1 MTSSMQSR
9 SAPSAGCALG
19 ARFLVLLP
27 RIELHARVYFRFLP
41 GDRKDEAVAETVALA
56 WCWFVRLSER
66 GKDVTQFVS
75 ALASYAARA
84 VLCGRRLCGQLPAR
98 DVLSEVA
105 QRRHGFT
112 VQALPQTTRHPFEE
126 VYASVQGQR
135 QIDALDEMLR
145 DNTVTPP
152 PDQAA
157 FRIDFAA
164 WRRTRTERDRRL
176 LVDLMLGERTS
187 HVSRKHGITAGR
199 VSQLRRDFHDDWVR
213 FCDADAGGN

>member
-1 MTSSMQSR
+1 MSVSAQPA
-9 SAPSAGCALG
+9 SAPSTGDS
-19 ARFLVLLP
+19 FLVLLP
-27 RIELHARVYFRFLP
+27 RIELHARVYFRFMKL
-41 GDRKDEAVAETVALA
+41 DRKEDAVAEAVALA
-56 WCWFVRLSER
+56 WHWFLRLTAR
-66 GKDVTQFVS
+66 GKDVTPFVS

-84 VLCGRRLCGQLPAR
+84 VLSGRRLCGQLPAR
-98 DVLSEVA
+98 DVLSEAA

-112 VQALPQTTRHPFEE
+112 VQALPQSTRHPFEE

-135 QIDALDEMLR
+135 HIDALEEMLR

-176 LVDLMLGERTS
+176 MADLMVGERTS
-187 HVSRKHGITAGR
+187 QVAQEYGITAGR
-199 VSQLRRDFHDDWVR
+199 VSQLRREFHDDWAR
-213 FCDADAGGN
+213 FCGADADGH

>member
-1 MTSSMQSR
+1 MTTSL
-9 SAPSAGCALG
+9 PSAGDPLG
-19 ARFLVLLP
+19 DRFLVVLP
-27 RIELHARVYFRFLP
+27 RIELHARIYFRFMKP
-41 GDRKDEAVAETVALA
+41 DHKEEAVAETVAMA
-56 WCWFVRLSER
+56 WCWFLRLTAR

-84 VLCGRRLCGQLPAR
+84 VLSGRRLCGQLPAR

-135 QIDALDEMLR
+135 HIDALDDMLR

-164 WRRTRTERDRRL
+164 WRRTRTERDRR
-176 LVDLMLGERTS
+176 VMADLMLGERTS
-187 HVSRKHGITAGR
+187 HVSRKYGITAGR
-199 VSQLRRDFHDDWVR
+199 VSQLRRDFHDDWLR
-213 FCDADAGGN
+213 FSEGDRH

>member
-1 MTSSMQSR
+1 MATSV
-9 SAPSAGCALG
+9 PSTGDPLG
-19 ARFLVLLP
+19 ARFVAFLP
-27 RIELHARVYFRFLP
+27 RIDLHARIYFRFLP
-41 GDRKDEAVAETVALA
+41 HDHKEEAVAETVALA
-56 WCWFVRLSER
+56 WRWFVRLAER
-66 GKDVTQFVS
+66 GKDAAQFVS

-84 VLCGRRLCGQLPAR
+84 VLSGRRLCGQLPAK

-112 VQALPQTTRHPFEE
+112 VQALPQSTRHPFDE
-126 VYASVQGQR
+126 VYMSVHGQR
-135 QIDALDEMLR
+135 HIDALEEMLR

-176 LVDLMLGERTS
+176 MADLMLGERTS
-187 HVSRKHGITAGR
+187 HVSRKYGITAGR
-199 VSQLRRDFHDDWVR
+199 VSQLRREFHDDWVR
-213 FCDADAGGN
+213 YSGADTDGD

>member
-1 MTSSMQSR
+1 MEGIPMTAFILST
-9 SAPSAGCALG
+9 GDALG
-19 ARFLVLLP
+19 DRFLVVLP
-27 RIELHARVYFRFLP
+27 RIELHARVYFRFMKP
-41 GDRKDEAVAETVALA
+41 DHKEEAVAETVALA
-56 WCWFVRLSER
+56 WCWFLRLTAR
-66 GKDVTQFVS
+66 GKDATQFVS

-84 VLCGRRLCGQLPAR
+84 VLSGRRLCGQLPAK

-112 VQALPQTTRHPFEE
+112 VQALPQSTRHPFED
-126 VYASVQGQR
+126 VYCSIQGQR
-135 QIDALDEMLR
+135 HIDALDEMLR

-176 LVDLMLGERTS
+176 MVDLMVGERTS
-187 HVSRKHGITAGR
+187 HVSREYGITAGR
-199 VSQLRRDFHDDWVR
+199 VSQLRREFHDDWLR
-213 FCDADAGGN
+213 FCGADAGGH

>member
-1 MTSSMQSR
+1 MSV
-9 SAPSAGCALG
+9 SAQPASVPSAGDC
-19 ARFLVLLP
+19 FLVLLP
-27 RIELHARVYFRFLP
+27 RIELHARVYFRFMKP
-41 GDRKDEAVAETVALA
+41 DRKEEAVAETVALA
-56 WCWFVRLSER
+56 WHWFLRLTAR
-66 GKDVTQFVS
+66 GKDVTPFVS

-84 VLCGRRLCGQLPAR
+84 VLSGRRLCGQLPAR
-98 DVLSEVA
+98 DVLSVAA

-112 VQALPQTTRHPFEE
+112 VQALPQSTRHPFDE

-135 QIDALDEMLR
+135 HIDALEEMLR

-176 LVDLMLGERTS
+176 MADLMVGERTS
-187 HVSRKHGITAGR
+187 QVAQEYGITAGR
-199 VSQLRRDFHDDWVR
+199 VSQLRREFHDDWVR
-213 FCDADAGGN
+213 FCAEDAGG

>member
-1 MTSSMQSR
+1 MEGTPMAA
-9 SAPSAGCALG
+9 SAPYAGDPLG
-19 ARFLVLLP
+19 DRFLVLLP

-41 GDRKDEAVAETVALA
+41 GDRKEEAVAETVALA
-56 WCWFVRLSER
+56 WHWFLRLTER

-84 VLCGRRLCGQLPAR
+84 VSSGRRLCGQLPSG

-105 QRRHGFT
+105 QWRHGFT
-112 VQALPQTTRHPFEE
+112 VQSLPQTTRHPFEE

-157 FRIDFAA
+157 FRIDFAS

-176 LVDLMLGERTS
+176 LADLMVGERTS
-187 HVSRKHGITAGR
+187 HVARKHGISAGR
-199 VSQLRRDFHDDWVR
+199 VSQLRREFHDDWLR
-213 FCDADAGGN
+213 FCGADAGGD

>member
-1 MTSSMQSR
+1 MATSV
-9 SAPSAGCALG
+9 PSAVDSLG
-19 ARFLVLLP
+19 ARFLMMLP
-27 RIELHARVYFRFLP
+27 RVELHARIYFRFLP
-41 GDRKDEAVAETVALA
+41 HDRKEEAVAETVALA
-56 WCWFVRLSER
+56 WRWFVTLVER
-66 GKDVTQFVS
+66 GKDATQFVS
-75 ALASYAARA
+75 ALASFAARA
-84 VLCGRRLCGQLPAR
+84 VLSGRRLCGQLPAK

-135 QIDALDEMLR
+135 HIDALDDMLR
-145 DNTVTPP
+145 DNTITPP

-176 LVDLMLGERTS
+176 MADLMLGERTS
-187 HVSRKHGITAGR
+187 HVSRKYGITAGR
-199 VSQLRRDFHDDWVR
+199 VSQLRREFHDDWVR
-213 FCDADAGGN
+213 FSGAEADGH

>member
-1 MTSSMQSR
+1 MATSV
-9 SAPSAGCALG
+9 PSAVDSLG
-19 ARFLVLLP
+19 ARFLMMLP
-27 RIELHARVYFRFLP
+27 RVELHARIYFRFLP
-41 GDRKDEAVAETVALA
+41 HDRKEEAVAETIALA
-56 WCWFVRLSER
+56 WRWFVTLVER
-66 GKDVTQFVS
+66 GKDATQFVS
-75 ALASYAARA
+75 ALASFAARA
-84 VLCGRRLCGQLPAR
+84 VLSGRRLCGQLPAK

-135 QIDALDEMLR
+135 HIDALEEMLR

-176 LVDLMLGERTS
+176 MADLMLGERTS
-187 HVSRKHGITAGR
+187 HVSRKYGITAGR
-199 VSQLRRDFHDDWVR
+199 VSQLRRDFHDDWLR
-213 FCDADAGGN
+213 FCDTDGP

>member
-1 MTSSMQSR
+1 MTTSV
-9 SAPSAGCALG
+9 ASAGDQLG
-19 ARFLVLLP
+19 AGFLIVLP
-27 RIELHARVYFRFLP
+27 RIELHARMYFRFLP
-41 GDRKDEAVAETVALA
+41 HDRKEEAVAETVALA
-56 WCWFVRLSER
+56 WHWFVRLTER
-66 GKDVTQFVS
+66 GKDATQFVS

-84 VLCGRRLCGQLPAR
+84 VLSGRRLCGHLPCR

-135 QIDALDEMLR
+135 HIDALDDMLR
-145 DNTVTPP
+145 DNTITPP

-157 FRIDFAA
+157 FRIDFAS

-176 LVDLMLGERTS
+176 MADLMVGERTS
-187 HVSRKHGITAGR
+187 HVARKHGITAGR

-213 FCDADAGGN
+213 FCATDAGGH